1 MSGRGTTGTGQR
13 LMNTITDGDI
23 DRDDFARVAEPFR
36 RELVAYGYRMLG
48 SVDDAE
54 EIVQDIY
61 LEAWRAY
68 ERFEARSSVRT
79 WLYRIATRA
88 FVKAVARR
96 NRRPLPSDLNTPAV
110 NPGAVDPTASLEV
123 AWLQP
128 APDSLLAGTLEDP
141 AAVVV
146 ARQTMRLAFVAA
158 MQVLPPRQRAVLI
171 LRDVLQWRSSEVAS
185 LLDVSVAAVNSAL
198 QRARARLPADHNTL
212 VEPSEPRQ
220 RALLD
225 RYVAAFEKAD
235 VETLVAVLTEDA
247 VFEMPPLSVWF
258 RGSAVIGT
266 FLGARMRELGP
277 ASVVRT
283 SANGQPAVALYMGT
297 RGGEC
302 RLHALHVLTVVPEG
316 VSRVVAYLDPNALR
330 CFNLPT
336 HR

>member
-1 MSGRGTTGTGQR
+1 
-13 LMNTITDGDI
+13 
-23 DRDDFARVAEPFR
+23 
-36 RELVAYGYRMLG
+36 
-48 SVDDAE
+48 
-54 EIVQDIY
+54 
-61 LEAWRAY
+61 
-68 ERFEARSSVRT
+68 
-79 WLYRIATRA
+79 
-88 FVKAVARR
+88 
-96 NRRPLPSDLNTPAV
+96 
-110 NPGAVDPTASLEV
+110 
-123 AWLQP
+123 
-128 APDSLLAGTLEDP
+128 
-141 AAVVV
+141 
-146 ARQTMRLAFVAA
+146 
-158 MQVLPPRQRAVLI
+158 VLI

-283 SANGQPAVALYMGT
+283 SANGQPAVALYMAT

-316 VSRVVAYLDPNALR
+316 VSGVVAYLDPNGLR

-336 HR
+336 RR